1 MKVRIAEMEDFN
13 QLDKLQK
20 EAATRLK
27 NQGSS
32 QWSEILTN
40 DEQRNLLTRLES
52 KELLLIEEENQ
63 LVGMCYLYTQ
73 PNDWDFSLWKRE
85 ENKKHYYLHKLV
97 IGDLFVGNNYGE
109 RY

>member
-40 DEQRNLLTRLES
+40 D
-52 KELLLIEEENQ
+52 
-63 LVGMCYLYTQ
+63 
-73 PNDWDFSLWKRE
+73 
-85 ENKKHYYLHKLV
+85 
-97 IGDLFVGNNYGE
+97 
-109 RY
+109 